1 MTSISYTP
9 QPDQWRDSPVT
20 AKTVRSCRSVLRSIA
35 DRKTRQEETAALERT
50 GLSVVSISKKFGRR
64 KVLKD
69 VSLEVGQGEVVGLLG
84 RDGAGKTVTFYSILG
99 LLRVSSGHIFLDG
112 EDITDLPLDRRALRG
127 LGYLPQEA
135 SIFRGLT
142 VEENIMTVLELFESD
157 QAARTQKL
165 DDLLKEFHIDYVRKT
180 PARAL
185 SGGER
190 RRCEIARAMAANP
203 SVMLFDE
210 PFAGID
216 PLSVRDIKA
225 MIADLERHNVGILI
239 TDQNVREMVDFL
251 DRVYVLHEGQIV
263 FSGTPDAM
271 LDDKTVRHLYLGEK
285 FHH

>member
-9 QPDQWRDSPVT
+9 HPDQWRYSPMT
-20 AKTVRSCRSVLRSIA
+20 AKTVRPCRAVLRSIA
-35 DRKTRQEETAALERT
+35 DRRTRQEETTALERT
-50 GLSVVSISKKFGRR
+50 GLSVVSISKKFGGRM
-64 KVLKD
+64 VLKD
-69 VSLEVGQGEVVGLLG
+69 VSLEVGPGEVVGLLG

-142 VEENIMTVLELFESD
+142 VEENIMTVLELFEPD

-251 DRVYVLHEGQIV
+251 DRVYVLHEGRIV